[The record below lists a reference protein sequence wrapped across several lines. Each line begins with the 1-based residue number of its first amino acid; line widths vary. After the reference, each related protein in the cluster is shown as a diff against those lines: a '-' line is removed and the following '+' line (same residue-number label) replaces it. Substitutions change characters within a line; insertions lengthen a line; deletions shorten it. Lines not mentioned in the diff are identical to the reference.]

1 MSDPRFDL
9 PDLNAAQLGELMGLT
24 ETQVKKRVT
33 KKRFVCHWHGG
44 TAEHPRGMY
53 FTPEDVEYNRNTA
66 GTFTAPNRPS
76 GLSDAQIRK
85 GIARLR
91 KAQATTGLQRSNAA

>member
-9 PDLNAAQLGELMGLT
+9 PDLNAEQMGKLTGLT
-24 ETQVKKRVT
+24 EIQVKKRVT
-33 KKRFVCHWHGG
+33 KKRFICHWHGG

-66 GTFTAPNRPS
+66 GTFPASNRPPAM
-76 GLSDAQIRK
+76 SDAAIRK
-85 GIARLR
+85 GVARLR
-91 KAQATTGLQRSNAA
+91 KAQQAVSS